1 MTKLTCQST
10 CSPGRSGSYES
21 DGEMR
26 HLGTNITMDGKR
38 SDHEIKSNL
47 CDYSDE
53 DDERLDI
60 DDDSSPI
67 PGSSRHKIE
76 GNNSFHVYSGLS
88 FLLSALLAVN
98 YHFSFSL

>member
-1 MTKLTCQST
+1 
-10 CSPGRSGSYES
+10 
-21 DGEMR
+21 
-26 HLGTNITMDGKR
+26 MDGKR

-76 GNNSFHVYSGLS
+76 GKHCSHDSLCS
-88 FLLSALLAVN
+88 LATLLAGN
-98 YHFSFSL
+98 YHFSFSLTSDSSRQTHAHTHSVRVSEPVKELPSP